1 MNELLRQRLE
11 EEIEMGLCGAD
22 VESDSETG
30 EFESEAVVIGCGDF
44 RAILVGRKFLKRVH
58 KIKEMDLA
66 TTASGSRTL
75 SFWYVEGDDLV
86 SFMAKKAGLIA
97 DLNKYIHHG
106 ATKCVIICHSQCGYW
121 PEFWRVVEE
130 DFATQE
136 EFEACCASLVKRGKR
151 IRAEYPKLWVWDA
164 KSEFQAHY
172 GSLLESADDIRSHY
186 PEFSEVILLY
196 VVLEER
202 KPNKPIKI
210 IDIDVENGR
219 YEVVDIRTDPRM
231 QDL

>member
-1 MNELLRQRLE
+1 MDDLLLQFLQ
-11 EEIEMGLCGAD
+11 EEIEMGLCGTD
-22 VESDSETG
+22 VESDQETG

-44 RAILVGRKFLKRVH
+44 RAILVGRKFLKRVR

-75 SFWYVEGDDLV
+75 SFWHVEGDDLV

-121 PEFWRVVEE
+121 PEFWKVVEG
-130 DFATQE
+130 DFVSKE
-136 EFEACCASLVKRGKR
+136 EFEACCAGLIRRGKR
-151 IRAEYPKLWVWDA
+151 IRAEYPKLYVWDA

-172 GSLLESADDIRSHY
+172 NSLLEAADDIRKHY
-186 PEFSEVILLY
+186 PEFKEIILLY
-196 VVLEER
+196 VVLEEK

-210 IDIDVENGR
+210 FDIDVVTGE
-219 YEVVDIRTDPRM
+219 YEVVDTRTDPRM